1 MRVCGFVYS
10 PRREAN
16 SELAVKEIMK
26 QLPDDWEKVMV
37 RLNDLDIKPCQACYH
52 CVPRGSHCAI
62 SDDLDVIIR
71 NVKHSDRIIIA
82 FPTYIFTAPGP
93 VKMIMDRLLSVT
105 SDYPDWPHPYPSCVV
120 VTPYGMAEWEGMV
133 KEDAIAFANKL
144 HLNVL
149 AVQPMLATLPAD
161 SVRGDNLETLHR
173 LAKLLEKGKKSDQPS
188 ADFLECPSCTSTAL
202 KVRPDGT
209 IKCAVCAATGTLK
222 RMGKG
227 FIIEQGDGD
236 SAGYFTERALDNH
249 TQYLSDKK
257 ILFRNT
263 KDIIKE
269 IQSNYKEPEYWWK
282 DDGEGHHHE

>member
-93 VKMIMDRLLSVT
+93 VVCLRNSKSKVDFVGDLAYPIRLS
-105 SDYPDWPHPYPSCVV
+105 
-120 VTPYGMAEWEGMV
+120 
-133 KEDAIAFANKL
+133 F
-144 HLNVL
+144 
-149 AVQPMLATLPAD
+149 
-161 SVRGDNLETLHR
+161 
-173 LAKLLEKGKKSDQPS
+173 
-188 ADFLECPSCTSTAL
+188 
-202 KVRPDGT
+202 
-209 IKCAVCAATGTLK
+209 
-222 RMGKG
+222 
-227 FIIEQGDGD
+227 
-236 SAGYFTERALDNH
+236 
-249 TQYLSDKK
+249 
-257 ILFRNT
+257 
-263 KDIIKE
+263 
-269 IQSNYKEPEYWWK
+269 
-282 DDGEGHHHE
+282 